1 MRLADGPP
9 PASPRLSRKAATV
22 RGCLILLW
30 LGLALPWTSLVHAA
44 GDVPAYDNDDLRRV
58 SPRRGETG
66 VASEPAVPPTASREA
81 APAGAHGEDFW
92 RGEAEKLRE
101 QLARLRQQ
109 AAALRLRIE
118 SAASREAARK
128 RREPGASGGVETLR
142 QRLRLIE
149 EDMREREARFE
160 ERARR
165 ERALP
170 GWLR

>member
-1 MRLADGPP
+1 M
-9 PASPRLSRKAATV
+9 
-22 RGCLILLW
+22 LW

-58 SPRRGETG
+58 SPHRGETG
-66 VASEPAVPPTASREA
+66 VASEPAVAPDAAREH
-81 APAGAHGEDFW
+81 APARAHGEEFW
-92 RGEAEKLRE
+92 RAEAEKLRE
-101 QLARLRQQ
+101 QLGRLRQQ
-109 AAALRLRIE
+109 AAALRLRID
-118 SAASREAARK
+118 AASSRAAATK
-128 RREPGASGGVETLR
+128 AREPGASGGVEMLR

-149 EDMREREARFE
+149 EDIREREARFE

>member
-1 MRLADGPP
+1 MRGY
-9 PASPRLSRKAATV
+9 RV
-22 RGCLILLW
+22 VLW
-30 LGLALPWTSLVHAA
+30 LSLALPGASLAQGA

-66 VASEPAVPPTASREA
+66 VASEPAVTPVAPREPA
-81 APAGAHGEDFW
+81 AAREHGEEFW
-92 RGEAEKLRE
+92 RAEAEKLRE
-101 QLARLRQQ
+101 QLGRLRQQ

-118 SAASREAARK
+118 SASSRESAKK
-128 RREPGASGGVETLR
+128 RRGLDAGDSVEALR

-149 EDMREREARFE
+149 EDIREREARFE

-165 ERALP
+165 DRALP

>member
-1 MRLADGPP
+1 M
-9 PASPRLSRKAATV
+9 
-22 RGCLILLW
+22 LW

-44 GDVPAYDNDDLRRV
+44 GDVPAYDNDDLRRI

-66 VASEPAVPPTASREA
+66 VASEPAV
-81 APAGAHGEDFW
+81 APAAAREPVPARAHGEEFW
-92 RGEAEKLRE
+92 RAEAEKLRE
-101 QLARLRQQ
+101 QLGRLRQQ

-118 SAASREAARK
+118 SASSREAAARK

-149 EDMREREARFE
+149 EDIREREARFE